1 MAVPEAMPTPLPTLP
16 PKPIPL
22 LEPPPKTPT
31 PTVHPVANLN
41 HGLAM
46 LMVEDVP
53 PGVTTREVVTA
64 VGEAD
69 METVMEEGTLVM
81 RGQVRMVLLSV
92 PLLGCPLSR

>member
-1 MAVPEAMPTPLPTLP
+1 MAVLEAMPTPLPTLP

-22 LEPPPKTPT
+22 LQLPSKTTAPT
-31 PTVHPVANLN
+31 DPEVNLN

-46 LMVEDVP
+46 LTVEDVP

-64 VGEAD
+64 VGEVD

-81 RGQVRMVLLSV
+81 KGQVRTVLLSV

>member
-1 MAVPEAMPTPLPTLP
+1 MAALEAMPTPLPTLP

-64 VGEAD
+64 VGEVD
-69 METVMEEGTLVM
+69 METVMEEGTPVM
-81 RGQVRMVLLSV
+81 KGQVRMVLLSV
-92 PLLGCPLSR
+92 PLLGCPLSQ